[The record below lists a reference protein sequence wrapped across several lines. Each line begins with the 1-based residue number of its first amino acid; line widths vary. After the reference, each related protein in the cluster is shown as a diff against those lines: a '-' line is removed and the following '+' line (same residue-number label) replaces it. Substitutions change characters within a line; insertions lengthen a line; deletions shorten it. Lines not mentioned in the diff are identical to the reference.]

1 MTKYIL
7 YAVKYDKNQFSMV
20 KSIVTNFKN
29 AKVGYLSINN
39 QIKDVILKAI
49 RWRKLLKILTLNYL
63 LL

>member
-49 RWRKLLKILTLNYL
+49 R
-63 LL
+63 